1 MDKGVLERL
10 FSFSDNFQDNPDK
23 ASEDFYFVLVK
34 VSELIF
40 QGQYEE
46 VAKIK
51 RLLDDELISAEIG
64 DRKSYNLGKAH
75 ALIELG
81 NWLAKYNRLKLI
93 KEELT
98 QEELAVLSLIEEK
111 KEVQL
116 SDFTQILSLDKEV
129 VIFLLSKFK
138 KQDLIKEL
146 KVGQYTLYQLTL
158 DGLTILN

>member
-1 MDKGVLERL
+1 MDKKVIERL
-10 FSFSDNFQDNPDK
+10 FSFSDNFRDNPDN

-51 RLLDDELISAEIG
+51 RFLDDELISAEIG
-64 DRKSYNLGKAH
+64 DKKSYNLGKAH

-93 KEELT
+93 KNELT

-116 SDFTQILSLDKEV
+116 SDFTQILSLDKEI
-129 VIFLLSKFK
+129 VIFLLSKFR
-138 KQDLIKEL
+138 KQDLIREL
-146 KVGQYTLYQLTL
+146 KVGQHTLYQLTL